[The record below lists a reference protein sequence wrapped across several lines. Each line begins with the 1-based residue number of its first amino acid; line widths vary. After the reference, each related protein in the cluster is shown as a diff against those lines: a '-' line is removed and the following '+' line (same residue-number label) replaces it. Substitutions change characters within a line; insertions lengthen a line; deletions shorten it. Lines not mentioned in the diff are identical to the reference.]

1 MLLAF
6 SKYHGLG
13 NDFAFVDARELDITF
28 PGRLSQKLCDRYRG
42 VGADGVLV
50 WTGTLHE
57 PEMTVV
63 NADGG
68 IAHMSGNALRC
79 FVKHVLDRHLPQQNM
94 LDVQTGIGA
103 MHCVATRD
111 QNGSVVTVTVRM
123 GNVRTPPVVIPVAL
137 ALAEPDAP
145 VQLRERAVTLTA
157 LQLDDPHVVTFDPLG
172 EAERAA
178 IAPLLE
184 HHPAL
189 PEPANV
195 AFAQLLPGGPPRMQ
209 VDVYARGAGWTTGSG
224 TGALAAAIVA
234 VESGRMPRDREIA
247 VKLKGGWVSVKVGDD
262 NGATMRGPAVHV
274 YDGEIHIPRLLAGEA

>member
-13 NDFAFVDARELDITF
+13 NDFAFVDARDLDITF
-28 PGRLSQKLCDRYRG
+28 PGQLSQKICDRYRG

-50 WTGTLHE
+50 WTGTLNE
-57 PEMTVV
+57 PEMTVI

-79 FVKHVLDRHLPQQNM
+79 FVKHVLDRHLPQINQ
-94 LDVQTGIGA
+94 LDVLTGIGQ
-103 MHCVATRD
+103 MHCAATRD
-111 QNGSVVTVTVRM
+111 ENGSVVTVTVRM
-123 GNVRTPPVVIPVAL
+123 GSVQVAPVAIPVDL
-137 ALAEPDAP
+137 ALANAP
-145 VQLRERAVTLTA
+145 VQLRERAVTVTA
-157 LQLDDPHVVTFDPLG
+157 VKLDAPHVVTFDKI
-172 EAERAA
+172 ADDERAA

-184 HHPAL
+184 HHPLL

-209 VDVYARGAGWTTGSG
+209 VDVYARGSGWTTGSG

-247 VKLKGGWVSVKVGDD
+247 VKLKGGWVSVRVGED

-274 YDGEIHIPRLLAGEA
+274 YDGTINIPRLLAGEA